1 MAVLAV
7 FVLDLP
13 GEKKIPAD
21 RTGKALSD
29 NVTGDVSILRNGSSY
44 TLKNNIDLKQG
55 DGIFTGDDSYCSIS
69 YTGVLIV
76 SLDENTSVEIGDT
89 KEGATILKTGRAWR
103 FSAASAQKEET
114 RYLLVTQAQSSFRK
128 AMQYSP

>member
-1 MAVLAV
+1 MKDKKRFYRLCVTTVLVVAVLAV

-21 RTGKALSD
+21 QTGKALSD

-69 YTGVLIV
+69 
-76 SLDENTSVEIGDT
+76 
-89 KEGATILKTGRAWR
+89 
-103 FSAASAQKEET
+103 
-114 RYLLVTQAQSSFRK
+114 
-128 AMQYSP
+128 